1 MSLCYNNPIQI
12 PSGSGNTFREIDFV
26 ICNKCL
32 WLASLYS
39 NMNISSNIKCPICDD
54 NRNLDSIPISES
66 ELEIIKNTNVEQV

>member
-1 MSLCYNNPIQI
+1 MCICYNNNPVQVRFG
-12 PSGSGNTFREIDFV
+12 SGSTTKEIDFV

-54 NRNLDSIPISES
+54 NRNLDSTPISES
-66 ELEIIKNTNVEQV
+66 ELEIIKNIAVI